1 MKVVDSCAPSLHDSV
16 SSFLVL
22 GVRIDAVQIP
32 EVVGRFEAWIREKG
46 KSRFVAVCNVHMVM
60 EAHHDRRFM
69 QMLNSS
75 GLTVPDGKPLTWL
88 GRRWGFKLKRRV
100 YGPEL
105 LQDFLSLTR
114 GRGYRHFFYGGHPE
128 VTETMVARLRQRFP
142 ELDIAG
148 YYSPPFRTLTEAED
162 RRVVERINQS
172 RPDIVWVGLGCPK
185 QERWMYEHRDSLQS
199 PVMVG
204 VGQAFNI
211 VAGTLKQAP
220 RWMRERGLEWL
231 FRLLLEPGRL
241 WRRYLVHNTMFV
253 LKVAIELLSNGT
265 EVALSRIEHYW

>member
-1 MKVVDSCAPSLHDSV
+1 MKAVDPCSPRLHDSV
-16 SSFLVL
+16 SSFPVL

-32 EVVGRFEAWIREKG
+32 EVVGRFEAWIRERG

-60 EAHHDRRFM
+60 EAHRDRRFM

-88 GRRWGFKLKRRV
+88 GRRWGFKLQRRV

-128 VTETMVARLRQRFP
+128 VTERMVARLRQRFP

-172 RPDIVWVGLGCPK
+172 RPDVVWVGLGCPK
-185 QERWMYEHRDSLQS
+185 QERWMYEHRDSLKS

-241 WRRYLVHNTMFV
+241 WRRYLVCNTMFV
-253 LKVAIELLSNGT
+253 FNVALELLSNRAEGG
-265 EVALSRIEHYW
+265 LSRIGH